1 MRCTV
6 YALGRPGELL
16 EKGHGFDHVF
26 AGGAVAQTKGIR
38 VLPAH
43 LYYGVVIRAERAA
56 GRR

>member
-6 YALGRPGELL
+6 YPLGFPGELL
-16 EKGHGFDHVF
+16 KNGHGFDQVF
-26 AGGAVAQTKGIR
+26 AGGVAVQTKGIG

-43 LYYGVVIRAERAA
+43 LYYGVVIRAERAS